1 MYKLPKESEIVKLS
15 PRVVRMGWQT
25 KENSVDR
32 GIFVMRVMETYMGT
46 LLGWTTGLRTENVC
60 LVYLYKL
67 VWLVAGVV

>member
-60 LVYLYKL
+60 PVCCWGSLI
-67 VWLVAGVV
+67 